1 MQENQM
7 KKYKQRTLYINIYIY
22 ICVHPRDLR
31 RDLRGERH
39 PWLALEARPDSPGEI
54 GRAHV

>member
-22 ICVHPRDLR
+22 IYVHTHSGLCKYNSNS
-31 RDLRGERH
+31 
-39 PWLALEARPDSPGEI
+39 WWNK
-54 GRAHV
+54 